1 MRPDLDIRAMT
12 PAELDLAIEWAAEEG
27 WNPGLVDA
35 ACFHAADPQGFLMAF
50 CDGEPAASI
59 SVVRYEAAFG
69 FLGFYIARPPFRGRG
84 YGLRLW
90 QAGMARL
97 EGRTVGLDGV
107 VAQQANYARSGFVL
121 AHRNIRFGGDV
132 RVEAPS
138 DARLAAVDDD
148 LVPAVLAFDRRFFPA
163 ARESFL
169 RCWLRPDRRSALAL
183 VENGRVQGYGVIR
196 DGRTG
201 RKIGPLFAA
210 GEGDADV
217 LFRGLASTAG
227 GGLVFLDVPEPN
239 QPALALAARYGLTPA
254 FETARMYR
262 GAAPALPLNR
272 IYGITSF
279 ELG

>member
-1 MRPDLDIRAMT
+1 MPPDLDIRPMSR
-12 PAELDLAIEWAAEEG
+12 AELDLAIEWAAEEG
-27 WNPGLVDA
+27 WNPGLADA
-35 ACFHAADPQGFLMAF
+35 ACFRAADPQGFLMAF
-50 CDGEPAASI
+50 RDGEPVGSI
-59 SVVRYEAAFG
+59 SVVRYEAAFA
-69 FLGFYIARPPFRGRG
+69 FLGFYIVRPPFRGRG

-90 QAGMARL
+90 QAGTARL

-138 DARLAAVDDD
+138 DARLVAVDDD

-169 RCWLRPDRRSALAL
+169 RCWLRPDRRPAMAL

-196 DGRTG
+196 DARTG

-210 GEGDADV
+210 SEGDADV

-239 QPALALAARYGLTPA
+239 QSALGLAARYGLTPA

-262 GAAPALPLNR
+262 GAAPALPLHR

>member
-1 MRPDLDIRAMT
+1 MPPDLDIRAMT
-12 PAELDLAIEWAAEEG
+12 PAELELAIEWAAEEG
-27 WNPGLVDA
+27 WNPGLADA
-35 ACFHAADPQGFLMAF
+35 ACFHAADPQGFLIAL
-50 CDGEPAASI
+50 CGGAPVASI
-59 SVVRYEAAFG
+59 SVVRYADAFA
-69 FLGFYIARPPFRGRG
+69 FLGFYIVRPPFRGRG

-138 DARLAAVDDD
+138 DARLVSVDDD

-163 ARESFL
+163 SRESFL
-169 RCWLRPDRRSALAL
+169 RCWLRPDRRSTLAL
-183 VENGRVQGYGVIR
+183 VENDRVQGYGVIR
-196 DGRTG
+196 DARTG

-217 LFRGLASTAG
+217 LFRALASTAG

-239 QPALALAARYGLTPA
+239 QSALDLAARYDLAPA

-262 GAAPALPLNR
+262 GAAPALPLDR